1 MFLNLSECI
10 DKKYFRNVYDVKI
23 CDDGSAWPVRFSDK
37 LFSLYSEVEGR
48 RVRSYCA
55 SGVCI
60 DLITNSDFL
69 TLCVDTLSFAR
80 DFAYFDLYIDDV
92 FVETIGTEP
101 VADLDGKISFKLNYQ
116 HVNGKTARDGK
127 EQRITIYLPHL
138 VDIRIK
144 AIEVADGC
152 MLDSCS
158 SLIENQNT
166 LLCLGDSITQ
176 GMTAK
181 RPSSM
186 FPVQLSRKLGMNL
199 LNHGVGGYVFD
210 EDIIDGDMG
219 INPEIITVA
228 YGVNDWSR
236 YESMDIFSEKCRGFF
251 DKLMNVYQNAKV
263 FVITP
268 LWTDRENELRATG
281 SLSEIR
287 REIAKIAG
295 EYERITIINGLEM
308 VPNIPEYLFDGVH
321 PNDEGFAH
329 YSVNLLAEL
338 CTNPGADGPACPNAS
353 C

>member
-1 MFLNLSECI
+1 MYLNLLDCI
-10 DKKYFRNVYDVKI
+10 EKKFFKNVYDVKI
-23 CDDGSAWPVRFSDK
+23 CADGSAWPVRFSDK

-69 TLCVDTLSFAR
+69 NLCVDTLSFAR

-101 VADLDGKISFKLNYQ
+101 VADLDEKIFFQLNYK
-116 HVNGKTARDGK
+116 HVNGKTPGDGK
-127 EQRITIYLPHL
+127 KQRITIYLPHL

-144 AIEVADGC
+144 AIEVEDGC
-152 MLDSCS
+152 ILENNSNFS
-158 SLIENQNT
+158 ENQNT

-186 FPVQLSRKLGMNL
+186 FPVQLARKLGMNL
-199 LNHGVGGYVFD
+199 LNHGVGGHIFD
-210 EDIIDGDMG
+210 EDIIDEDMG
-219 INPEIITVA
+219 IKPEIITVA
-228 YGVNDWSR
+228 YGVNDWIR
-236 YESMDIFSEKCRGFF
+236 YESMDIFSDKCRGFF
-251 DKLMNVYQNAKV
+251 NKLINVYPNSKI

-268 LWTDRENELRATG
+268 IWTDRENELQATG
-281 SLSEIR
+281 SLNDIR
-287 REIAKIAG
+287 REIERVAG
-295 EYERITIINGLEM
+295 KYEGISIINGLEM
-308 VPNIPEYLFDGVH
+308 VPNISEYLFDGVH

-329 YSVNLLAEL
+329 YSINLLAQL
-338 CTNPGADGPACPNAS
+338 FNNRN
-353 C
+353 